1 MARTRSTFCCPNCF
15 SQFQKDDSV
24 LKLSSGAAV
33 SGEGSP
39 RSGKLDRDI
48 DKVKAKRVKYCK
60 TCAQPF
66 DFHALLQGKLDYHA
80 WGPLWAVLAFLLTL
94 AVAWL
99 WLGLSVWASLGLAV
113 LAATAA
119 GITGSWLERRRLA
132 RWRFTQGELVK
143 LTAP

>member
-15 SQFQKDDSV
+15 SRFQKDDSV
-24 LKLSSGAAV
+24 LRLSSGAAV
-33 SGEGSP
+33 PGEGSP
-39 RSGKLDRDI
+39 RSGKLALDI

-80 WGPLWAVLAFLLTL
+80 WGPLWAVLAFLLML

-99 WLGLSVWASLGLAV
+99 CLGLSVWASLGLAV
-113 LAATAA
+113 LASTAA
-119 GITGSWLERRRLA
+119 GVTGSWLERKRLA
-132 RWRFTQGELVK
+132 RCRFTQGELVK